1 MSSLRRAIDIAYSG
15 SWDYVPNDSVRLLN
29 GICQGSYCLRFVEP
43 LKEALV
49 YVKRHLHRGNSV
61 CGLAAQVVGLA

>member
-1 MSSLRRAIDIAYSG
+1 MYQTIPCASLTGFVKVVIA
-15 SWDYVPNDSVRLLN
+15 
-29 GICQGSYCLRFVEP
+29 LRFVEP

-61 CGLAAQVVGLA
+61 